1 MKFDFLKDK
10 KCWCFAAGIATA
22 VVGKKIATSDK
33 VRSMCVSGLA
43 KGMKFQQEAKETL
56 QNMLIRFFFNL
67 CYYNSALCYILSN
80 ISSLVGICH
89 FRNLCLNSRH
99 DL

>member
-10 KCWCFAAGIATA
+10 KCWCFAAGVATA

-43 KGMKFQQEAKETL
+43 KGMKLQKDAKAAF
-56 QNMLIRFFFNL
+56 QNMKDEASDI
-67 CYYNSALCYILSN
+67 CYDAKTEA
-80 ISSLVGICH
+80 GIH
-89 FRNLCLNSRH
+89 E
-99 DL
+99 DVAAEEVTE

>member
-22 VVGKKIATSDK
+22 VVGKKIATSEK

-43 KGMKFQQEAKETL
+43 KGMKFQQEAKS
-56 QNMLIRFFFNL
+56 Q
-67 CYYNSALCYILSN
+67 
-80 ISSLVGICH
+80 
-89 FRNLCLNSRH
+89 LN
-99 DL
+99 DEEE

>member
-33 VRSMCVSGLA
+33 VRSKRLKKHYKICVKRL
-43 KGMKFQQEAKETL
+43 KICVM
-56 QNMLIRFFFNL
+56 R
-67 CYYNSALCYILSN
+67 LSH
-80 ISSLVGICH
+80 S
-89 FRNLCLNSRH
+89 
-99 DL
+99 

>member
-10 KCWCFAAGIATA
+10 KCWCFAAGVATA

-43 KGMKFQQEAKETL
+43 KGMKFQQRLKKHYKICVKRL
-56 QNMLIRFFFNL
+56 KICVMR
-67 CYYNSALCYILSN
+67 LSH
-80 ISSLVGICH
+80 S
-89 FRNLCLNSRH
+89 
-99 DL
+99 

>member
-22 VVGKKIATSDK
+22 VVGKKIATS
-33 VRSMCVSGLA
+33 MCVSGLA

-56 QNMLIRFFFNL
+56 QNMREEAEDM
-67 CYYNSALCYILSN
+67 CYEAKSQ
-80 ISSLVGICH
+80 
-89 FRNLCLNSRH
+89 LN
-99 DL
+99 DEEE

>member
-22 VVGKKIATSDK
+22 VVGKKIATSEK

-56 QNMLIRFFFNL
+56 QNMREEAEDM
-67 CYYNSALCYILSN
+67 CYEAKSQ
-80 ISSLVGICH
+80 
-89 FRNLCLNSRH
+89 LN
-99 DL
+99 DEKE

>member
-1 MKFDFLKDK
+1 MNVNGGIFMMYLQIRRRFRIMKFNFLKDK

-22 VVGKKIATSDK
+22 VVGKKIATSEK

-56 QNMLIRFFFNL
+56 QNMREEAEDM
-67 CYYNSALCYILSN
+67 CYEAKSQ
-80 ISSLVGICH
+80 
-89 FRNLCLNSRH
+89 LN
-99 DL
+99 DEEE